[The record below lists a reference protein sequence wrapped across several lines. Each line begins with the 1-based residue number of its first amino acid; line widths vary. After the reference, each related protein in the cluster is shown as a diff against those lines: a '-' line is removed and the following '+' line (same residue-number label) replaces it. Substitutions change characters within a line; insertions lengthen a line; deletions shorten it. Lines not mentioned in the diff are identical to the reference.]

1 MQTVS
6 AQFRLSWSHYLI
18 LIRME
23 NLDER
28 NFYKIE
34 AIENNWSLKELRR
47 QIDSALYERLVLS
60 RDKEKVKSLVL
71 KGQII
76 EKPEDVVKDPYIL
89 EFLGLDERSNYS
101 ENELETAIINNL
113 EKFIM
118 ELGKGLLGK

>member
-1 MQTVS
+1 L
-6 AQFRLSWSHYLI
+6 RI
-18 LIRME
+18 I
-23 NLDER
+23 
-28 NFYKIE
+28 
-34 AIENNWSLKELRR
+34 RR

-60 RDKEKVKSLVL
+60 RDKEKVKSLAL

-101 ENELETAIINNL
+101 ENELETSIINNL

-118 ELGKGLLGK
+118 ELGKGITW